1 MSRSLMMACVSLVFL
16 LSPLRAQEITSL
28 VLLPPATAGELR
40 TSGDARI
47 DLLGMPDLNGPSAAQ
62 QVSSAVDEAARRKSP
77 WLAAGMSIL
86 VPGAGEFYTGDYWKS
101 AAFFAVDVAL
111 WIFAYNYD
119 KKGDRQTDFFQNFAN
134 QNWSVVKYA
143 QYAQDNLTPPN
154 GPYNWLIPNTEGR
167 PPWDRV
173 NWSELNRM
181 EQDIGGYYSHVLPP
195 YGQQQYYE
203 LIGKYPQFNQGW
215 DDSGPTF
222 NYGDPLTPHFLW
234 YADQRGQAN
243 RYYEKAT
250 TFVTIALVNHVVS
263 AFDAAF
269 SAASWNK
276 KLQASLDT
284 QAVPTAW
291 GGMQEVPVVKLTY
304 GL

>member
-1 MSRSLMMACVSLVFL
+1 
-16 LSPLRAQEITSL
+16 
-28 VLLPPATAGELR
+28 
-40 TSGDARI
+40 
-47 DLLGMPDLNGPSAAQ
+47 MPDLNGPSPAQ

-86 VPGAGEFYTGDYWKS
+86 VPGAGEFYAGDYWKS

>member
-1 MSRSLMMACVSLVFL
+1 MMACVSLVFL

-119 KKGDRQTDFFQNFAN
+119 KKGDRQTDFFQNFADSH
-134 QNWSVVKYA
+134 WDVEKYGRFTA
-143 QYAQDNLTPPN
+143 GLLGSDAPPTASWD
-154 GPYNWLIPNTEGR
+154 PHPEAVS
-167 PPWDRV
+167 PWDRV
-173 NWSELNRM
+173 NWSVLNGM
-181 EQDIGGYYSHVLPP
+181 EQAIGGYYSHILPP

>member
-28 VLLPPATAGELR
+28 VLLPPPTAGELR

-47 DLLGMPDLNGPSAAQ
+47 DLLGMPDLNGPSPAQ

-86 VPGAGEFYTGDYWKS
+86 VPGAGEFYAGDYWKS

-154 GPYNWLIPNTEGR
+154 GPYTWLIPNTEGR

-222 NYGDPLTPHFLW
+222 NYGDPLTSNFLW
-234 YADQRGQAN
+234 YAGQRGLAN

-250 TFVTIALVNHVVS
+250 TFVTIALVNHIVS

-284 QAVPTAW
+284 QAVPTA
-291 GGMQEVPVVKLTY
+291 GGGCRKYRL
-304 GL
+304 

>member
-1 MSRSLMMACVSLVFL
+1 MMACVSLVFL

-28 VLLPPATAGELR
+28 VLLPPPTAGELR

-47 DLLGMPDLNGPSAAQ
+47 DLLGMPDLNGPSPAQ

-222 NYGDPLTPHFLW
+222 NYGDPLTPNFLW
-234 YADQRGQAN
+234 YAGQRGLAN

-250 TFVTIALVNHVVS
+250 TFVTIALVNHIVS

>member
-28 VLLPPATAGELR
+28 VLLPPPTAGELR

-47 DLLGMPDLNGPSAAQ
+47 DLLGMPDLNGPSPAQ

-86 VPGAGEFYTGDYWKS
+86 VPGAGEFYAGDYWKS

-154 GPYNWLIPNTEGR
+154 GPYTWLIPNTEGR

-222 NYGDPLTPHFLW
+222 NYGDPLTSNFLW
-234 YADQRGQAN
+234 YAGQRGLAN

-250 TFVTIALVNHVVS
+250 TFVTIALVNHIVS

>member
-1 MSRSLMMACVSLVFL
+1 MMACVPLVFL

-62 QVSSAVDEAARRKSP
+62 QVSSAVDEAVRRKSP

-86 VPGAGEFYTGDYWKS
+86 IPGAGEFYTGDYWKS

-222 NYGDPLTPHFLW
+222 NYGDPLTPNFLW
-234 YADQRGQAN
+234 YAGQRGLAN

-250 TFVTIALVNHVVS
+250 TFVTIALVNHIVS

>member
-28 VLLPPATAGELR
+28 VLLPPPTAGELR

-86 VPGAGEFYTGDYWKS
+86 VPGAGEFYAGDYWKS

-222 NYGDPLTPHFLW
+222 NYGDPLTPNFLW
-234 YADQRGQAN
+234 YAGQRGLAN

-250 TFVTIALVNHVVS
+250 TFVTIALVNHIVS

>member
-28 VLLPPATAGELR
+28 VLLPPATPGELR

-86 VPGAGEFYTGDYWKS
+86 VPGAGEFYAGDYWKS

-143 QYAQDNLTPPN
+143 QYAQDNLSPPN

-215 DDSGPTF
+215 DDSGPAF
-222 NYGDPLTPHFLW
+222 NYGDPLTANFLW
-234 YADQRGQAN
+234 YAGQRGLAN

-250 TFVTIALVNHVVS
+250 TFVTIALVNHVIS

-269 SAASWNK
+269 SVASWNK

-284 QAVPTAW
+284 QTVPTAW
-291 GGMQEVPVVKLTY
+291 GGIQEVPVVKLTY

>member
-28 VLLPPATAGELR
+28 VLLPPPTAGELR

-47 DLLGMPDLNGPSAAQ
+47 DLLGMPDLNGPSPAQ

-86 VPGAGEFYTGDYWKS
+86 VPGAGEFYAGDYWKS

-222 NYGDPLTPHFLW
+222 NYGDPLTPNFLW
-234 YADQRGQAN
+234 YAGQRGLAN

-250 TFVTIALVNHVVS
+250 TFVTIALVNHIVS

>member
-28 VLLPPATAGELR
+28 VLLPPPTAGELR

-47 DLLGMPDLNGPSAAQ
+47 DLLGMPDLNGPSPAQ

-86 VPGAGEFYTGDYWKS
+86 VPGAGEFYAGDYWKS

>member
-1 MSRSLMMACVSLVFL
+1 MMACVSLVFL

-28 VLLPPATAGELR
+28 VLLPPPTAGELR

-47 DLLGMPDLNGPSAAQ
+47 DLLGMPDLNGPSPAQ

-86 VPGAGEFYTGDYWKS
+86 VPGAGEFYAGDYWKS

-222 NYGDPLTPHFLW
+222 NYGDPLTPNFLW
-234 YADQRGQAN
+234 YAGQRGLAN

-250 TFVTIALVNHVVS
+250 TFVTIALVNHIVS